1 MASGTNHDGSSVA
14 VRPLREPAER
24 PVRILVADDEH
35 LVATELAEQLTRSG
49 YQAVG
54 PAHDCDSAI
63 RMAQELAPD
72 MALLDIRMPGTQDGI
87 GAAGVLMDRLGTPS
101 VMVTAYSDTD
111 TLRRAC
117 AAGVCGFVVKPPQA
131 DQLRAAIEVGW
142 SRHVRIHRLGQDLA
156 TSARRLDERR
166 TIELAKWFMV
176 SSSGMSEPDAMR
188 ALQRQARDSRRPMV
202 EIARDILRRQG
213 PSSGADQ
220 GESQDPAGA

>member
-1 MASGTNHDGSSVA
+1 MASDTQHEGSGGA
-14 VRPLREPAER
+14 LERRREPAER

-35 LVATELAEQLTRSG
+35 LVATELAEQLTRAG
-49 YQAVG
+49 YQALG
-54 PAHDCDSAI
+54 PAHDCDTAI

-72 MALLDIRMPGTQDGI
+72 MAVLDIRMPGSLDGI
-87 GAAGVLMDRLGTPS
+87 GAAGVIMDRLGTPS
-101 VMVTAYSDTD
+101 VMVTAYSDTE

-142 SRHVRIHRLGQDLA
+142 SRHVRMHRLGQELA
-156 TSARRLDERR
+156 TSARRLEERR
-166 TIELAKWFMV
+166 TIEQAKWFMV

-188 ALQRQARDSRRPMV
+188 ALQRQARDSRRPMI

-213 PSSGADQ
+213 AAAGTDNAQEADPT
-220 GESQDPAGA
+220 G